1 MVSVAMKFT
10 PNKMS
15 DPDFSEQLIL
25 STNRLSV
32 NRSLT
37 KKKWFQTM
45 ETLVT
50 RLCLIRQSPIIVLRF
65 LICDRIAD

>member
-1 MVSVAMKFT
+1 
-10 PNKMS
+10 
-15 DPDFSEQLIL
+15 
-25 STNRLSV
+25 
-32 NRSLT
+32 
-37 KKKWFQTM
+37 M

>member
-32 NRSLT
+32 NRSWT
-37 KKKWFQTM
+37 KKK
-45 ETLVT
+45 
-50 RLCLIRQSPIIVLRF
+50 
-65 LICDRIAD
+65 